1 MKLLK
6 IKSYL
11 IGFIV
16 VMISLFSF
24 NNNAYASEAT
34 INIDTSDYWKQIYGN
49 IDSETLGKLDL
60 IKQYLENNIEVPY
73 VMSIWSGYNEI
84 NSFSVEIKIVKENKW
99 WNSINFND
107 DYTSRYITMETSP
120 KPSGQQYGVFAYFTT
135 NQYSGTLSERLDT
148 LLSKLEEWNI
158 NRTYKDNYRTIFH
171 NFFAFTYDENYEVK
185 FDKYISNST
194 LIIPYSTNL
203 ELPYNEISKM
213 GNNIKLNINNKEVK
227 NGTTLKEIISYL
239 SVSKIE
245 LSKAYANDLDGNDLY
260 NIRADFANIY
270 SESYTYQFKT
280 DFFND
285 WVDITDNIKTAAQEG
300 YYIYDYSCYYNT
312 NIHFRVLDSNGE
324 VIDENSISVSEL
336 NNFDMEI
343 SHNPANDLQG
353 RYVNAVTVNLHNCW
367 NDNYTYQYSFDN
379 ETFYNMEVN
388 NKQFILNH
396 GIQTFLYFRILDENN
411 NIIYTR
417 DYEVI
422 FDGLIKS
429 VVIDED
435 VKTGENNEKFIIANI
450 SFKEFAEFNDTYNLK
465 YYLNDRELDGSTSTY
480 IYEWNK
486 EQYYSFKGVEIVV
499 KIDNFVVYSAF
510 YLPSMGD
517 KTFEDKYDEVVED
530 NLEEELGDN
539 DYSDVN
545 GMLEAVKSF
554 INAIKNFINAFFS
567 LILVFFNRLNIWIK
581 SMLIGLFIVMVIC
594 RIIKAVRK

>member
-1 MKLLK
+1 MKSLK

-24 NNNAYASEAT
+24 NNNAYAYEVDLNAD
-34 INIDTSDYWKQIYGN
+34 INYYINDLKETHDKYPNGLNINDT
-49 IDSETLGKLDL
+49 LDL
-60 IKQYLENNIEVPY
+60 II
-73 VMSIWSGYNEI
+73 
-84 NSFSVEIKIVKENKW
+84 
-99 WNSINFND
+99 
-107 DYTSRYITMETSP
+107 
-120 KPSGQQYGVFAYFTT
+120 
-135 NQYSGTLSERLDT
+135 
-148 LLSKLEEWNI
+148 SKLKNNDNFDYLIVNI
-158 NRTYKDNYRTIFH
+158 NKDFNIY
-171 NFFAFTYDENYEVK
+171 A
-185 FDKYISNST
+185 
-194 LIIPYSTNL
+194 IPKN
-203 ELPYNEISKM
+203 
-213 GNNIKLNINNKEVK
+213 LNINTIWKRTYVNKKWYYKLEINPNILDNNCKKFNIRFLFNNDTNSIEFKDLSNNNSSLEEYLNYIDNWLKNPNYPDFWYTTDAFLGGYESTGTLNVDTIIYDTNSNISFNNVDSSGNVLNLSI
-227 NGTTLKEIISYL
+227 NGTLLENGTKLPTFVKYYNRI
-239 SVSKIE
+239 KIT
-245 LSKAYANDLDGNDLY
+245 KTYANDLEGNDLY
-260 NIRADFANIY
+260 NIRADFADIY
-270 SESYTYQFKT
+270 DESYTYQFKT

-285 WVDITDNIKTAAQEG
+285 WVDITENIQTAAQEG

-388 NKQFILNH
+388 NKQFVLNH